1 MRLNRLRSLSLRK
14 SRSRGQASVELAF
27 LVPIGL
33 VMVFAGLGVARLTT
47 AAMGLSAVV
56 RESARAGAAGDTAA
70 DAFQRGYTRGQ
81 QVASEDGL
89 RSANLNLQ
97 VDASDFGPAGQVRA
111 SASYTV
117 SLVDVPYLG
126 LGQLQLVRWHS
137 EPVGAYR
144 GLGT

>member
-1 MRLNRLRSLSLRK
+1 MRPHQPGRHCRTRAQS
-14 SRSRGQASVELAF
+14 SVELA
-27 LVPIGL
+27 LLLPIGL
-33 VMVFAGLGVARLTT
+33 VIVFAVLGVARLTT
-47 AAMGLSAVV
+47 AAISLSAVV

-70 DAFQRGYTRGQ
+70 DAFDRGYRRGQ

-89 RSANLNLQ
+89 RLANLNLR
-97 VDASDFGPAGQVRA
+97 VDSSDFGPAGQVRA

-144 GLGT
+144 GLGLGT